1 MENHWYRH
9 DEGITN
15 ICFEFTKRVNSLILL
30 LTLSNCFNFYN
41 FGFVIKYFG
50 NIYIYIV
57 IQIRVVGYFIYL
69 RLTLW
74 DP

>member
-41 FGFVIKYFG
+41 FGFVKNKMKQNETKPNQTKPNEMIE
-50 NIYIYIV
+50 
-57 IQIRVVGYFIYL
+57 
-69 RLTLW
+69 T
-74 DP
+74 